1 MAGVIVPGDLKD
13 PNIPL
18 FKAFGLTPRESDDV
32 YFRVADLLDS
42 HKTVAEALLIIEQ
55 STELSLKQKVWG
67 AYNLQAE
74 VIVRRSMLG
83 KEITRKILMGTQ
95 NI

>member
-1 MAGVIVPGDLKD
+1 MTDVIVPGDLKD

-18 FKAFGLTPRESDDV
+18 YKAFGLTSRESDDV
-32 YFRVADLLDS
+32 YFRVVDLLDS

-55 STELSLKQKVWG
+55 STEFTPKQKVWA

-74 VIVRRSMLG
+74 VIVRRSLLG
-83 KEITRKILMGTQ
+83 KEITRKILMNTQ